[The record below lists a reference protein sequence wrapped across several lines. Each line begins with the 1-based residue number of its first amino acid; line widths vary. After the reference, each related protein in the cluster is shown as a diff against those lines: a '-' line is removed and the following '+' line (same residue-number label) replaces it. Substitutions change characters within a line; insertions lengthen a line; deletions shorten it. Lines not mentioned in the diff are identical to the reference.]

1 MENEEKRLTW
11 EEKIARIEKAPKEVQ
26 IMVAKAFIRDDIPD
40 EDVQY
45 EFNSETPEE
54 MNDPEEHTEIENL
67 NAEEPEDGIGAGF
80 SMRVTKPSNNKN
92 FITTGSGGWS
102 TCIKGN
108 PMDANANVLANC
120 VGYASG
126 RFNEIIN
133 IIRGTSGCTYK
144 TLNCNAKNFKERAES
159 AGLKTGSTPKVG
171 AIMCWGNEGAGHV
184 AIVERVDS
192 NNQVYTSESGWGSST
207 AFWNQIRTNNNG
219 RWGLS
224 SYYYFRC
231 FIYLPDDVQKIVDE
245 GQPQPTPTPGN
256 IKIGDEVIIN
266 GALYVSSNASSPS
279 GSISNKK
286 THVTRIASGA
296 KHPYNTTGDLGWMD
310 ASSVTLVNNYPTGNY
325 KTNGNMNVRTGA
337 GTNYAIKKV
346 KDLTADGKRNATSTN
361 PEANAVYRV
370 GTVFTAQQIIN
381 QNGVWAKTPSGYV
394 CIQGASG
401 TKYCTKL

>member
-1 MENEEKRLTW
+1 MEENKKLTW
-11 EEKIARIEKAPKEVQ
+11 EEKIKRIESAPKEVQ
-26 IMVAKAFIRDDIPD
+26 VMVAKAFIREDIPD

-45 EFNSETPEE
+45 EFNAETPEQ
-54 MNDPEEHTEIENL
+54 MNDPEDNAEIENL

-80 SMRVTKPSNNKN
+80 SMRLTKPSNNKN
-92 FITTGSGGWS
+92 FITTGAGGWS

-108 PMDANANVLANC
+108 PTDSKANVLANC

-171 AIMCWGNEGAGHV
+171 AIMCWGNSGAGHV

-207 AFWNQIRTNNNG
+207 AFWNQKRSNSNG

-231 FIYLPDDVQKIVDE
+231 FIYLPDDVQNAI
-245 GQPQPTPTPGN
+245 GGATPTPSSDIAN
-256 IKIGDEVIIN
+256 KTVDELAREVIN
-266 GALYVSSNASSPS
+266 GKYGNGDARKNALGSRYSEVQKRVNEILAGNKPS
-279 GSISNKK
+279 TPS
-286 THVTRIASGA
+286 
-296 KHPYNTTGDLGWMD
+296 
-310 ASSVTLVNNYPTGNY
+310 
-325 KTNGNMNVRTGA
+325 
-337 GTNYAIKKV
+337 
-346 KDLTADGKRNATSTN
+346 
-361 PEANAVYRV
+361 
-370 GTVFTAQQIIN
+370 
-381 QNGVWAKTPSGYV
+381 TPSGDDLLTLVKKTIRGDFGNGQARKDALGSKYSEV
-394 CIQGASG
+394 QNQVNKNIQHG
-401 TKYCTKL
+401 TTRWDNIKLY